1 MESGE
6 IMTNYKAI
14 VFDLDDTIVNTSE
27 IKHLRRNPWNE
38 CYSRISS
45 NTYSLLNQNLLTL
58 IQNKKFR
65 VGIVTNSPRP
75 YATRV
80 LSHHNFKYDDLI
92 CYHDCTR
99 RKPHPDPMI
108 LSATKLGV
116 NPQEVITIGD
126 HKNDILAAK
135 SADMIAIG
143 VTWGESTSEEL
154 TLAGSDYL
162 VHDINQL
169 TNLLNTL

>member
-1 MESGE
+1 
-6 IMTNYKAI
+6 MTNNRAI
-14 VFDLDDTIVNTSE
+14 IFDLDDTIINTSE
-27 IKHLRRNPWNE
+27 IKHLRRHPWSE
-38 CYSRISS
+38 CYSRIPS
-45 NTYSLLNQNLLTL
+45 NTYLLLNQSLLN
-58 IQNKKFR
+58 KKFL

-80 LSHHNFKYDDLI
+80 LSHHNFSFDDLI

-108 LSATKLGV
+108 LSATRLGI
-116 NPQEVITIGD
+116 NPQEVIAIGD

-135 SADMIAIG
+135 SADMTTIG
-143 VTWGESTSEEL
+143 VTWGESTREEL

-162 VHDINQL
+162 VEDINQL
-169 TNLLNTL
+169 INLLNTL